1 LAFSEDIEKALEQS
15 KVYESEAW
23 LNQNTSICG
32 IEIRQMTLYDFYVLD
47 GVESPFLSKKEYTV
61 GDIAVFLWILSTK
74 HSRDAA
80 AKQKFA
86 EEIHE
91 IKILE
96 AEKGIL
102 EYIDAT
108 FNDADTLV
116 EQKKDRAFAPFIAY
130 QIDLYAKEYGWTI
143 EQIMQIPLR
152 QLFQL
157 NTVIGVRY
165 AKQAGEQYTKMT
177 RVEAMEAKAILEEV
191 KKQKQPRHN

>member
-1 LAFSEDIEKALEQS
+1 
-15 KVYESEAW
+15 
-23 LNQNTSICG
+23 
-32 IEIRQMTLYDFYVLD
+32 MTLYDFYVLD

-74 HSRDAA
+74 YSRDAA